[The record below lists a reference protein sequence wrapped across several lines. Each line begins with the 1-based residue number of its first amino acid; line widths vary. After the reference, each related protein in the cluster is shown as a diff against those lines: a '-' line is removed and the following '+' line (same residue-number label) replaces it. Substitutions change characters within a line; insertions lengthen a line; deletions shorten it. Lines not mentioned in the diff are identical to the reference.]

1 MKQPIIEMDSYGFK
15 AYCKKRD
22 MKVVMDTLKGA
33 F

>member
-1 MKQPIIEMDSYGFK
+1 MKTPVIELDNYGFK

-22 MKVVMDTLKGA
+22 MKTVMETLKGA

>member
-1 MKQPIIEMDSYGFK
+1 MKPLLEVDEYGFK

-22 MKVVMDTLKGA
+22 MKEVMETLKGA